1 MRITKKMVRGL
12 LEALDEIVEEIRQ
25 EEKEK
30 YPYAEWER
38 KREIVKERLRKL
50 PEYVRE
56 ALAMIIEELLEL
68 FEPLFG
74 LKVSYKTDLS

>member
-1 MRITKKMVRGL
+1 MNLEFIVTKKSVNEL
-12 LEALDEIVEEIRQ
+12 LVVLDKLVKEIRR

-38 KREIVKERLRKL
+38 KREIVKKRLRKL

-56 ALAMIIEELLEL
+56 ALAMIRIQKKAGR
-68 FEPLFG
+68 P
-74 LKVSYKTDLS
+74 KART